1 MVHTGGVVLVDV
13 GVDDKDELET
23 ASLGAGVDEDKFE
36 AEFPG
41 AMRVGEG
48 VRIIS
53 GATEALALVQ
63 LLTVELTMD
72 VSTTDTSA
80 AGDGAEAATRRP
92 APAPSC
98 GMKLEVSDVGV
109 VEAFSSSFSSLS
121 E

>member
-23 ASLGAGVDEDKFE
+23 ASLGAEVDEDKFE

-48 VRIIS
+48 VRPIA
-53 GATEALALVQ
+53 GASKVLALVE
-63 LLTVELTMD
+63 LLTVEILGA
-72 VSTTDTSA
+72 STTST
-80 AGDGAEAATRRP
+80 AGAGAATRRP

>member
-1 MVHTGGVVLVDV
+1 MLVDV

-63 LLTVELTMD
+63 LLTVELTMEGVFVAVD
-72 VSTTDTSA
+72 ASA
-80 AGDGAEAATRRP
+80 ADDGAEAAT
-92 APAPSC
+92 
-98 GMKLEVSDVGV
+98 K
-109 VEAFSSSFSSLS
+109 SSSLL
-121 E
+121 ETRL